1 MAARWKIAPCT
12 SCTQCKDEDG
22 SRRCRI
28 NAALGSDKPY
38 EIKPAEGKKKGVVMM
53 SGVKPVAVT
62 KKGLKIFT
70 KQGYNQIVEADSIV
84 TALPLELNRELLRAF
99 EGKAPEVH
107 VIGDCDS
114 PALIVDGVAQGW
126 RVSNAV

>member
-1 MAARWKIAPCT
+1 MAGRWKIAPCT

-70 KQGYNQIVEADSIV
+70 NRGIIKSWKLIVSSLPSRSNSIENCC
-84 TALPLELNRELLRAF
+84 ALLREQLRRF
-99 EGKAPEVH
+99 MLSVT
-107 VIGDCDS
+107 VI
-114 PALIVDGVAQGW
+114 V
-126 RVSNAV
+126 RH